1 MKKLLVVTV
10 IVTLG
15 FLTTVK
21 AQNVHFGIKA
31 GANFANLNGGDVDLD
46 GRTGL
51 HAGVALELSLAEKFS
66 LQPELLYSNQG
77 AELPNVFKIKVDYIS
92 MPVLMKYYLAGGL
105 SFDVGPQFAFLMSDA
120 IEALDSNVTV
130 GELDNESFDLGAAV
144 GLGFKAP
151 LGVFVQARYVIGF
164 SETQTDSD
172 LKNNVFQLSVGYNF
186 K

>member
-1 MKKLLVVTV
+1 MKKLLVVAV
-10 IVTLG
+10 FAFG
-15 FLTTVK
+15 FFTTVK

-51 HAGVALELSLAEKFS
+51 HAGVALELSLMEKFS
-66 LQPELLYSNQG
+66 LQPELVYSSQG
-77 AELPNVFKIKVDYIS
+77 AEVPGFSEINLDYIS
-92 MPVLMKYYLAGGL
+92 MPVLAKYYLAGGL
-105 SFDVGPQFAFLMSDA
+105 SIDVGPQFAFLVNDGIKALNSDA
-120 IEALDSNVTV
+120 EGVEYD
-130 GELDNESFDLGAAV
+130 GDKFDLGGAF
-144 GLGFKAP
+144 GLGFKTP
-151 LGVFVQARYVIGF
+151 MGVFVQARYVIGF